1 MIFGGGSS
9 RSIVVG
15 TTTTRTTATAS
26 SSLASVFM
34 DCGTAPLCGV
44 LTLETG
50 YGPGNYKRKL
60 LLGERLQY
68 HQTGVSFVFD
78 SFTCSKLFYS
88 NLTHQF
94 AFLYILFYI
103 IYMEHLDDKPTVH
116 GLWPAIGPYGSSR
129 CIPPTNSTKDPTQIY
144 GCYEEE
150 EEDKAARRRDTAA
163 VLWFETHEWEKHGQ
177 CAGTETVDTYFQT
190 ICALAATPVQIMTEY
205 RRQHHNRTA
214 PNNDDDH
221 VIEAIAIILK
231 SAGYPVYS
239 IDTQN
244 MQIMLSV
251 CAYADQNKEK
261 SWVLADVSEFSSV
274 CGNSSSINKSNS
286 GGGGGSR
293 T

>member
-1 MIFGGGSS
+1 MTFGGGSS

-15 TTTTRTTATAS
+15 TTATAS

-50 YGPGNYKRKL
+50 YGPGNYK
-60 LLGERLQY
+60 
-68 HQTGVSFVFD
+68 H
-78 SFTCSKLFYS
+78 
-88 NLTHQF
+88 
-94 AFLYILFYI
+94 
-103 IYMEHLDDKPTVH
+103 DKPAVH

-144 GCYEEE
+144 GCY

-190 ICALAATPVQIMTEY
+190 ICVLAATPVQIMTEY
-205 RRQHHNRTA
+205 RRQHHDRTA

-221 VIEAIAIILK
+221 AIEAIVIILK
-231 SAGYPVYS
+231 AAGYPVYS

-261 SWVLADVSEFSSV
+261 KKSWVLADVSEFSSV
-274 CGNSSSINKSNS
+274 CGNSSTSSSSNNSNS
-286 GGGGGSR
+286 GGGGNSNNNSNNNSIGARNDANDLLLVS
-293 T
+293 